1 MSKRVLDSPEIE
13 AKDLFYRNRDNDLFE
28 NFFEDASPPDGVS
41 KDDYLKE
48 LKIEYY
54 NLKIEEARRTLGLK
68 KELIYYYY
76 EFPDGQ
82 VFEGRIKYGTLD
94 QRDSVYRS
102 TKNNPVNNHLK
113 RFPDIKPKIL
123 TKDTDC
129 KTNKIFYLY
138 DKEKN

>member
-54 NLKIEEARRTLGLK
+54 NLKIEEARRSK
-68 KELIYYYY
+68 KNSR
-76 EFPDGQ
+76 FKK
-82 VFEGRIKYGTLD
+82 RINLLLL
-94 QRDSVYRS
+94 RIS
-102 TKNNPVNNHLK
+102 
-113 RFPDIKPKIL
+113 
-123 TKDTDC
+123 
-129 KTNKIFYLY
+129 
-138 DKEKN
+138 

>member
-123 TKDTDC
+123 TKDTDY

>member
-1 MSKRVLDSPEIE
+1 MLANMP
-13 AKDLFYRNRDNDLFE
+13 
-28 NFFEDASPPDGVS
+28 SPPDGVS

-102 TKNNPVNNHLK
+102 TKNNPVYNHLK

-123 TKDTDC
+123 TKDTHY
-129 KTNKIFYLY
+129 KTNKIFCLY